1 MRIFKEYLKRHI
13 GVMFSMVV
21 LFLFQTCFLFVKQ
34 VTFNDL
40 TYFLVLEFMVL
51 SVIIAVDVIRYRNR
65 VNRLEEILQ
74 RPVSEQSNFVEAGD
88 ILEEKYVDMINAQEK
103 SRINTENVSSKNAKE
118 MEQYYN
124 IWVHQIKTPISGMN
138 VVLQSMEPT
147 ENVTEL
153 QNQLFSVEQYVDMA
167 LQYQRIKTNGN
178 DFCFEEVSLNK
189 VIRENIRKHA
199 KLFISKK
206 LAVKYDETKLTVLS
220 DEKWL
225 GFVLGQIITNA
236 VKYSNKGT
244 ITIEAYEDAN
254 STYLSVKDQGIGI
267 SPEDLPR
274 VFERGYTGYNGR
286 ADKKSTG
293 IGLFLCKNVMEMLG
307 HRIRIESETGKGT
320 EVVISFSKRRLT
332 E

>member
-1 MRIFKEYLKRHI
+1 MLVSQVCLEDLAYLLI
-13 GVMFSMVV
+13 LELVV
-21 LFLFQTCFLFVKQ
+21 LGVILTVDLIRYRGSVKQ
-34 VTFNDL
+34 VEDL
-40 TYFLVLEFMVL
+40 LK
-51 SVIIAVDVIRYRNR
+51 
-65 VNRLEEILQ
+65 
-74 RPVSEQSNFVEAGD
+74 RPVVEQSYNVEAKD
-88 ILEEKYVDMINAQEK
+88 ILEERYVDLIHAQEK
-103 SRINTENVSSKNAKE
+103 SRVDTENMSAKSSKD

-138 VVLQSMEPT
+138 VLLQSMEPT
-147 ENVTEL
+147 EEVGEL